1 MLLSNAKPVLD
12 LEIRVFRSEGETG
25 NLGTSSSPLPSG
37 PGFYRAE
44 LGYGEGRLP
53 PFDLGPLP
61 IRQQAPVF
69 DPLVEGQVLF
79 NWLFGQPSSDEI
91 KSTLRDLMNESGP
104 GLFDSDPKHLRL
116 RLNLDSRDPEL
127 HALNWETISEPFG
140 NAPPISV
147 QTAFSRFLR
156 VRAARAWPISERP
169 LRMLTVLSN
178 PSGLADFDL
187 SRFDEHFHKQML
199 ANAARPL
206 GSLLDIGKPI
216 YNPTS
221 SDLEKVWQADGKGIH
236 ILHIV
241 SHSVIDG
248 DRAFLLL
255 ADKHGSAEMVPVE
268 VIRDLIKSI
277 ASPNLVFLAA
287 PTTQDRQDGAGLL
300 RLAPMLLTSGVQAVV
315 VIPGSMRSDQLTL
328 FTESFYEVLL
338 RTGTIDRAVSEARK
352 QSFHADPSSQDW
364 SRPVLYMRTPDGQ
377 LFVDL
382 SPAFENSISNVS
394 FGA

>member
-1 MLLSNAKPVLD
+1 MLLSNARSVLD
-12 LEIRVFRSEGETG
+12 LEIRIFRTEGETG
-25 NLGTSSSPLPSG
+25 NLGSSIGPFPLG

-44 LGYGEGRLP
+44 LGYGDGRLS
-53 PFDLGPLP
+53 PFDLGPIP
-61 IRQQAPVF
+61 ILQQGPIS
-69 DPLVEGQVLF
+69 DPLVQGQILF
-79 NWLFGQPSSDEI
+79 NWLFGQSSSDEM
-91 KSTLRDLMNESGP
+91 KNTLWDLMDHSGP
-104 GLFDSDPKHLRL
+104 NLFDSDPKHLRL

-127 HALNWETISEPFG
+127 HALNWETMREASG
-140 NAPPISV
+140 NALPISI

-169 LRMLTVLSN
+169 LRMLTVVSN

-216 YNPTS
+216 YNPTI
-221 SDLEKVWQADGKGIH
+221 SDFQAVWKAEARRIH

-241 SHSVIDG
+241 SHSVIEG

-255 ADKHGSAEMVPVE
+255 ADKNGSAEMVPAE
-268 VIRDLIKSI
+268 VIRDIIKSI

-287 PTTQDRQDGAGLL
+287 PTTPGQPEGAGLL
-300 RLAPMLLTSGVQAVV
+300 RLAPMLLASGVQAVV
-315 VIPGSMRSDQLTL
+315 VIPGTMRQDQLTT

-338 RTGTIDRAVSEARK
+338 RTGTIDRAVSEARR
-352 QSFHADPSSQDW
+352 QLFHLEPVAQDW

-382 SPAFENSISNVS
+382 SPAFENSISNIA